1 MTLTRS
7 SALATVKGL
16 NFMRCPECNT
26 ENMESA
32 KFCNECG
39 HSFAPPSREA
49 LLSSLPSVDSLS
61 EEFDFSDV
69 DTSQTADL
77 SGLEK
82 LVDSSY
88 VPPRQSGRLGNTMEL
103 PAVSDEATQGKSFI
117 ADSPSSEDITSK
129 QPELTPEEREKRA
142 SKRRIALVCTL
153 LAVLLAACGAWFT
166 YSMEFWGGKDIPD
179 VVGESEANAQF
190 VLEQKGF
197 TTRTMLVKS
206 DEVAG
211 IVLLTDPASGRRAP
225 EGSEVIMHISTPR
238 VIPEVVGLAEDE
250 AKALISAEGFT
261 KVEYTYV
268 KSNDEEGRVLSIKPD
283 PGTEQK
289 SGVAI
294 VVEITQA
301 YTVPETT
308 GMSKDEAKGVLEAEG
323 YSVSIQWHYDENAVE
338 NTAYVT
344 DPVAGTK
351 LNSGSE
357 VTLYVNMKRST
368 VLVSETK
375 AYLNSQST
383 FSIGGT
389 NYEIKSVDSVSYL
402 GDNLTQYTITAR
414 PFETY
419 YWFGS
424 IADTRYGEYGSVT
437 GIISWND
444 SNQISG
450 SDPSIKKL

>member
-1 MTLTRS
+1 M
-7 SALATVKGL
+7 K
-16 NFMRCPECNT
+16 CPECHT
-26 ENMESA
+26 ENVESA

-39 HSFAPPSREA
+39 HSFTPPSRES
-49 LLSSLPSVDSLS
+49 LLSSLPSVELVP
-61 EEFDFSDV
+61 EEFDFSDIDV
-69 DTSQTADL
+69 GKTADL
-77 SGLEK
+77 SGLEM

-88 VPPRQSGRLGNTMEL
+88 VPPQQSGRMGNTMEL
-103 PAVSDEATQGKSFI
+103 PAISEEAAQSRSFI
-117 ADSPSSEDITSK
+117 APQPSSNSK
-129 QPELTPEEREKRA
+129 EVNSPELTPEERAKRA
-142 SKRRIALVCTL
+142 SKRRIAIIAALVTL
-153 LAVLLAACGAWFT
+153 CLAACAAWAT
-166 YSMEFWGGKDIPD
+166 YTMEFWGGKAIPD

-197 TTRTMLVKS
+197 TTRSMLVKS

-211 IVLLTDPASGRRAP
+211 IVLLTDPAFGRRAP

-238 VIPEVVGLAEDE
+238 VIPEVVGLTEDE
-250 AKALISAEGFT
+250 ARALISAEGFNN
-261 KVEYTYV
+261 VEYKYV
-268 KSNDEEGRVLSIKPD
+268 KSNDEEGRILSISPE

-289 SGVAI
+289 SNTEI

-301 YTVPETT
+301 YTVPETA
-308 GMSKDEAKGVLEAEG
+308 GMTKDEAIGVLETEG
-323 YSVSIQWHYDENAVE
+323 YSVSVQWHYDENATE
-338 NTAYVT
+338 NTAYAT
-344 DPVAGTK
+344 EPVAGTK
-351 LNSGSE
+351 LNSGSS
-357 VTLYVNMKRST
+357 VTLYINMKRST

-375 AYLNSQST
+375 AYLNSQNI

-389 NYEIKSVDSVSYL
+389 NYEVKSVDSATYL

-424 IADTRYGEYGSVT
+424 IPDTRYGEYGSVT

-450 SDPSIKKL
+450 SDPTIKKL